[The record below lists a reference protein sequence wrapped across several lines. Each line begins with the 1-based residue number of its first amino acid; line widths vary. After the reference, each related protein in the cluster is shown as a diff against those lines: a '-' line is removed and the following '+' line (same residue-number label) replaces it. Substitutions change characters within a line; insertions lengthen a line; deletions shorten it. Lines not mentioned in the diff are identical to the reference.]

1 MTTIT
6 PTTTTAAWPGY
17 AIVGGAAAVL
27 LGSVLP
33 WVVVNAPLVGRIE
46 VAGTEGDG
54 KITLLLGALA
64 FTCLARSGWKVLGI
78 LSTLGAVAVAIY
90 DVTNVSNAISEA
102 SGSVSASVGMGLWL
116 VLAGAVACLTGAV
129 AKARTP

>member
-1 MTTIT
+1 
-6 PTTTTAAWPGY
+6 
-17 AIVGGAAAVL
+17 
-27 LGSVLP
+27 
-33 WVVVNAPLVGRIE
+33 
-46 VAGTEGDG
+46 
-54 KITLLLGALA
+54 
-64 FTCLARSGWKVLGI
+64 
-78 LSTLGAVAVAIY
+78 VAVAIY